1 MLATGAPSTFGDLLR
16 HHRQV
21 AGLTQQQLAE
31 KAGLSAHG
39 IQKLERGA
47 THPYRDTTQRL
58 IVALQLEAEDRS
70 RFEAAVAPV
79 RRHGSVPTRDAPAQ
93 HRHNLP
99 VPLTSLVG
107 RAVAVREINDR
118 LARTRLL
125 TLTGVGGC
133 GKTRLALEIG
143 RSLLDDY
150 AHGVWLVELGPLV
163 DPALVAPHIAAVVGV
178 GEAAEQPLV
187 TTLVNAL
194 RQRNILLVLDNCE
207 HLLNACAQ
215 LVNHLLRTCPN
226 VRVLATSREPLA
238 IVGEVAWRVP
248 SLTLP
253 EADSAAR
260 LDELLLNPAV
270 QLFVERAM
278 EAQPRFGLTSR
289 NALSVIQICRRLDG
303 IPLALELAA
312 ARIEALS
319 AEQIGRR
326 LDQRFRLLTGG
337 SRAVLPR
344 QQTLAATLDWSY
356 DLLARPERRVFERL
370 AVFSGGWTLE
380 AAEAVPAS
388 GGLHSED
395 VLDVLAHL
403 TRKSLVVADQA
414 ADGSERYSLLETVRE
429 YARQKLVAR
438 GETQVKALRDR
449 HAAFYTS
456 LVLRLLPD
464 RHAVWSVAGSSP
476 DSDFLSRIGAEYDN
490 LRLALDWWLES
501 ERPAPAFA
509 VAARLRGFWMLRG
522 LYSEARRWLTALV
535 ELDSARTT
543 GSDGQQSGEKWVM
556 IWNWPACLRILAR
569 LHGSSGM
576 RPKASRSSKRV
587 AAYSSDWVL
596 AH

>member
-178 GEAAEQPLV
+178 GETAEQPLV
-187 TTLVNAL
+187 TTLVSAL

-207 HLLNACAQ
+207 HLLPGASHAQ
-215 LVNHLLRTCPN
+215 VAGRGRPGGGRLRT
-226 VRVLATSREPLA
+226 LF
-238 IVGEVAWRVP
+238 
-248 SLTLP
+248 
-253 EADSAAR
+253 AA
-260 LDELLLNPAV
+260 
-270 QLFVERAM
+270 
-278 EAQPRFGLTSR
+278 
-289 NALSVIQICRRLDG
+289 
-303 IPLALELAA
+303 
-312 ARIEALS
+312 
-319 AEQIGRR
+319 
-326 LDQRFRLLTGG
+326 
-337 SRAVLPR
+337 
-344 QQTLAATLDWSY
+344 
-356 DLLARPERRVFERL
+356 
-370 AVFSGGWTLE
+370 
-380 AAEAVPAS
+380 
-388 GGLHSED
+388 
-395 VLDVLAHL
+395 
-403 TRKSLVVADQA
+403 
-414 ADGSERYSLLETVRE
+414 
-429 YARQKLVAR
+429 
-438 GETQVKALRDR
+438 
-449 HAAFYTS
+449 
-456 LVLRLLPD
+456 
-464 RHAVWSVAGSSP
+464 
-476 DSDFLSRIGAEYDN
+476 
-490 LRLALDWWLES
+490 
-501 ERPAPAFA
+501 
-509 VAARLRGFWMLRG
+509 
-522 LYSEARRWLTALV
+522 
-535 ELDSARTT
+535 
-543 GSDGQQSGEKWVM
+543 
-556 IWNWPACLRILAR
+556 
-569 LHGSSGM
+569 
-576 RPKASRSSKRV
+576 
-587 AAYSSDWVL
+587 
-596 AH
+596 